1 LTPGFFHESVSPGP
15 LSIPLGPFQISS
27 ENSQR
32 YSQMNVYQPVSM
44 TPGIS
49 CLPVS
54 MTPVI
59 NPCNGFSV
67 IASVTDTGDKFI
79 SIFVDTDEKLTQGP
93 LIRVCGVSI
102 VAPFHGGSNYF
113 VGSHV

>member
-1 LTPGFFHESVSPGP
+1 
-15 LSIPLGPFQISS
+15 
-27 ENSQR
+27 
-32 YSQMNVYQPVSM
+32 MNVYQTVSM

-67 IASVTDTGDKFI
+67 IASVIGTGDQFIAHVVDTG
-79 SIFVDTDEKLTQGP
+79 EKLSQGP
-93 LIRVCGVSI
+93 LIRVFEVSM
-102 VAPFHGGSNYF
+102 VAPFHRDSNDT